1 MCRSTHCDY
10 SRRRRL
16 TTILA
21 ILSLVSGL
29 LLTYAFVPYV
39 RAIVGCKTS
48 PRKATWLIWASCD
61 WIILLGM
68 LYQGKI
74 SGLLVGAVIGA
85 TTTFILS
92 IKYGESGWTKRDK
105 ICIAIASSAVM
116 TWVYFGESNYG
127 IVLSSLALFVAA
139 WPTYMSAWEN
149 PFNEDAKAWKIFTF
163 SSLLG
168 VLAIPH
174 YTFADAVG
182 PWTFLLIDSPMLYL
196 AVWRQ
201 QKQFKL

>member
-1 MCRSTHCDY
+1 
-10 SRRRRL
+10 L
-16 TTILA
+16 NTILTV
-21 ILSLVSGL
+21 LSVVSGL
-29 LLTYAFVPYV
+29 LLTYSFVPYV
-39 RAIVGCKTS
+39 RAIVRRETS

-68 LYQGKI
+68 LYQGTI
-74 SGLLVGAVIGA
+74 SGLLVGAVLGA
-85 TTTFILS
+85 TTTLILS

-105 ICIAIASSAVM
+105 ICVAIAGTAVA

-174 YTFADAVG
+174 YTFADAAG

-201 QKQFKL
+201 FTARNAEGIRAVRADWGLD